1 MQTAYCALLY
11 KTRFTFAIYA
21 TVNTLPLP
29 IEMSQ
34 KTIINDAVFL
44 AKGFL
49 ISTDKTLLN
58 LNYVYRFLTEEAYW
72 AKNLPYHTFIISVGN
87 SKCFGLYLHQKQIGF
102 ARVITDGS
110 TFAYLTDV
118 FIDEDYRKKSLS
130 KWLLQTILNQPEYK
144 NLKRWLL
151 ATVDAHLLYHQFGFK
166 KLNQPET
173 FMEIVK
179 SYPKP

>member
-1 MQTAYCALLY
+1 M
-11 KTRFTFAIYA
+11 
-21 TVNTLPLP
+21 P
-29 IEMSQ
+29 Q

-58 LNYVYRFLTEEAYW
+58 LNYVYQFLTQKAYW
-72 AKNLPYHTFIISVGN
+72 AKNLPYGTFITSVEN
-87 SKCFGLYLHQKQIGF
+87 SNCFGLYLNQKQIGF
-102 ARVITDGS
+102 ARIITDGS

-118 FIDEDYRKKSLS
+118 FIDEAYRKQSLS

-144 NLKRWLL
+144 DLKRWLL
-151 ATVDAHLLYHQFGFK
+151 ATVDAHLLYQQFGFK
-166 KLNQPET
+166 KLSQPET

-179 SYPKP
+179 AYPKP